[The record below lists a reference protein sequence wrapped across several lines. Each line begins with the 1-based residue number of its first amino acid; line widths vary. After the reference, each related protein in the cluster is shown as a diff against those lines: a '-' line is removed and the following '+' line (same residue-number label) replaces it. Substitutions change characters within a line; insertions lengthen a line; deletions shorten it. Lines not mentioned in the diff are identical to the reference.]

1 MRRGFVDVPW
11 GQLHYRQAGRADA
24 PPLVFLHQTSLSSKS
39 WEPVMDLFQGEFHV
53 WAPDTPGYGDSSRHP
68 QRPSLND
75 YVDALVR
82 WMDGVGLERA
92 PFVGHHTGSS
102 LATGLAVRHPERV
115 SHLVLSMPP
124 FFTGEESARYKA
136 IEAGTQLQ
144 EDGSNLMTVWKSQ
157 ARSNDERLSLELVY
171 WDAVES
177 LRAFPYGVWA
187 IKALAEADLGA
198 ELQAARRTTPML
210 ILHNPVDPLIRHWD
224 RLAEALPG
232 VRREL
237 VPSTTVDYF
246 LERADV
252 VVPLIRDFVR
262 S

>member
-11 GQLHYRQAGRADA
+11 GQLHYRETGSPDA

-39 WEPVMDLFQGEFHV
+39 WEPVMELFQDEFHV
-53 WAPDTPGYGDSSRHP
+53 LAPDTPGYGDSSRHP
-68 QRPSLND
+68 ERPSMDD

-82 WMDGVGLERA
+82 WMDGIGLERA
-92 PFVGHHTGSS
+92 PFVGHHTGSALGAA
-102 LATGLAVRHPERV
+102 LAARHPQRV
-115 SHLVLSMPP
+115 SHLALSMPP
-124 FFTGEESARYKA
+124 FFTGEESDRYKA
-136 IEAGTQLQ
+136 IQAGAQLQ
-144 EDGSNLMTVWKSQ
+144 EDGSNLLTVWKSQ
-157 ARSNDERLSLELVY
+157 ARSNNERLSLELVY

-198 ELQAARRTTPML
+198 HLRAAYATTPL
-210 ILHNPVDPLIRHWD
+210 VILHNPVDPLIRHWD
-224 RLAEALPG
+224 RIAEALPG

-237 VPSTTVDYF
+237 IESTTVDYF

-252 VVPLIRDFVR
+252 MTPLIKEFVR